1 MPNTKVLNKYSLE
14 VFKLITCVALLTVV
28 ILIGRAITMP
38 DMVIT
43 YALVGALLL
52 TQMFSIKLD
61 RQLNF
66 SWETTFYVGFA
77 LAYPLVSV
85 ALAGFLVACIS
96 AMREPRRWRSVAF
109 NQSMLALVAVLSYFI
124 VEDII
129 SAPMSNASSKFGF
142 VLLYAVTYFVLNTVF
157 VLTSFALMFGI
168 SGVANA
174 ARSMFEWAPLG
185 VYGVGILTGYLLAL
199 VIHSSGLRGTILFTA
214 LILIV
219 SRVYREYFKMAQ
231 HFKDLA
237 ITDEL
242 TRLHNHRYIHTWMDD
257 RIAAEAPFSVL
268 LMDIDN
274 FKRYNELFGHLHGDK
289 ALTFLGKLMRSTAR
303 EGEQV
308 SRYSGEEFVITIPD
322 VSVEVAEERAN
333 AFRKAI
339 EEAEFP
345 GPDQSKKTHITASIG
360 VARYPE
366 MADKKQN
373 LMVAADDAL
382 YRIKVAARNRVAVY
396 STVVEDIRRE
406 LDGLDVSED
415 IINTLELYMQ
425 MMNTRDRYTYRHTER
440 NVRYA
445 GKLAERLGLSLDVQ
459 RHIRIGAFLHDVGKL
474 QTPIDVLVKRDPLSK
489 EEWDIMRNHVEQGYH
504 MVHEIKSL
512 RPCLDLIR
520 HHHERFDGFGYPH
533 GLKGE
538 KIPFEARIM
547 TIVDS
552 FDAMTTSRP
561 YQRRRTMLEAFDEF
575 DACAGTQFDPALIE
589 PFKEVVREVGILP
602 SEFEEDTAIF

>member
-1 MPNTKVLNKYSLE
+1 MTMPNTKVLNKYSLE
-14 VFKLITCVALLTVV
+14 VFKLITCAALLTVV

-289 ALTFLGKLMRSTAR
+289 ALTFLGKLMR
-303 EGEQV
+303 
-308 SRYSGEEFVITIPD
+308 
-322 VSVEVAEERAN
+322 N
-333 AFRKAI
+333 
-339 EEAEFP
+339 
-345 GPDQSKKTHITASIG
+345 
-360 VARYPE
+360 
-366 MADKKQN
+366 
-373 LMVAADDAL
+373 
-382 YRIKVAARNRVAVY
+382 
-396 STVVEDIRRE
+396 
-406 LDGLDVSED
+406 
-415 IINTLELYMQ
+415 
-425 MMNTRDRYTYRHTER
+425 
-440 NVRYA
+440 
-445 GKLAERLGLSLDVQ
+445 
-459 RHIRIGAFLHDVGKL
+459 
-474 QTPIDVLVKRDPLSK
+474 
-489 EEWDIMRNHVEQGYH
+489 
-504 MVHEIKSL
+504 
-512 RPCLDLIR
+512 
-520 HHHERFDGFGYPH
+520 
-533 GLKGE
+533 
-538 KIPFEARIM
+538 
-547 TIVDS
+547 
-552 FDAMTTSRP
+552 
-561 YQRRRTMLEAFDEF
+561 
-575 DACAGTQFDPALIE
+575 
-589 PFKEVVREVGILP
+589 
-602 SEFEEDTAIF
+602 